1 MASRCKVHGETYN
14 LYNRSIGVL
23 GSSIL
28 HEATKFNGDVMEQKT
43 CGSQKAVGKTVGV
56 QVPPSLPNFE
66 KAVDIRRRC
75 GKMKE

>member
-28 HEATKFNGDVMEQKT
+28 HEATMFFDRVVE
-43 CGSQKAVGKTVGV
+43 
-56 QVPPSLPNFE
+56 L
-66 KAVDIRRRC
+66 DIRYEECMEYEALGGSRVQLD
-75 GKMKE
+75 